1 MQCECNTRAIIIR
14 MLSKL
19 VKMFKEPEQGTVKL
33 SFIALDENDEPYE
46 DVATMPYHDEYIQKD
61 IEAKFK
67 NFMYF
72 RKHRVVEITILEVI
86 KTL

>member
-1 MQCECNTRAIIIR
+1 MFN
-14 MLSKL
+14 KL
-19 VKMFKEPEQGTVKL
+19 AKMFKEPEQGTVKL

-67 NFMYF
+67 KFMLL
-72 RKHRVVEITILEVI
+72 RKHLVVEITVLDVV
-86 KTL
+86 KTSG